1 MCSSIVFG
9 VVLLAL
15 GASFLLG
22 ALFGISIPVFRIL
35 IGLLFFYLGF
45 QLITGL
51 PRHKHHWHCWSKME
65 STSGCHSTFMGSA
78 RVTLDEATLRAKAP
92 YYEYATVFG
101 SSLVDLSQVPVAVIK
116 TLPTPLVFSINTV
129 FGKTEVILN
138 KEVPLRVEAQS
149 AFGNVRFPDATNVA
163 FGSQLYQ
170 ANQHEQPL
178 VIVRTNTVFGSTE
191 MHYRV

>member
-22 ALFGISIPVFRIL
+22 AIFGVSIPVFRIL

-45 QLITGL
+45 QLITGF
-51 PRHKHHWHCWSKME
+51 PRKQGNWHCWSKSE
-65 STSGCHSTFMGSA
+65 STSGSHSTFMGSA
-78 RVTLDEATLRAKAP
+78 RVVLDEATLRAKAP

-101 SSLVDLSQVPVAVIK
+101 ASQVDLSHIPLAVVK

-129 FGKTEVILN
+129 FGKTDVLLN
-138 KEVPLRVEAQS
+138 KEIPLRVEAQS

-163 FGSQLYQ
+163 FGTQLYQ
-170 ANQHEQPL
+170 SNQQEQPL

-191 MHYRV
+191 LHYRA